1 MRICPTLDSVGN
13 SQAFDGSDEQMC
25 TNACMVKNHALF
37 CCMAVEGAQRLIKR
51 AKHIHIP
58 SHRLIYREGDE
69 ADKFYLIVKGSV
81 KLFRPTQEGGEH
93 IIDIVRSGHL
103 LAESE
108 IFDQTHQYHYFAE
121 ALQTTQMIGFST
133 VIFREIISRD
143 IDASRKLL
151 AYFSDSL
158 KRKNYDL
165 EVMINCP
172 AKKRLLIYFK
182 QLLEDNYE
190 KGGGVQS
197 VEIKLPMPKCQL
209 AARLAMKPETL
220 SRILAELKQKGII
233 HMSSR
238 KILINNV
245 EEFMKLAV

>member
-1 MRICPTLDSVGN
+1 MRICPTLDSVGS
-13 SQAFDGSDEQMC
+13 SQISDEPDEKMC
-25 TNACMVKNHALF
+25 ADTCIVKNHALF
-37 CCMAVEGAQRLIKR
+37 CCMAVESTQRLIRR
-51 AKHIHIP
+51 AKNIHIP
-58 SHRLIYREGDE
+58 SHRLIYGEGDQ

-108 IFDQTHQYHYFAE
+108 IFDQKKQYHYFAE
-121 ALQTTQMIGFST
+121 TLQSTHMIGFSS
-133 VIFREIISRD
+133 VIFRELISRD
-143 IDASRKLL
+143 VNASRKLL
-151 AYFSDSL
+151 AYFSESL

-172 AKKRLLIYFK
+172 AKERLLIYFR
-182 QLLEDNYE
+182 QLLEDNHE
-190 KGGGVQS
+190 RGLGVQP

-220 SRILAELKQKGII
+220 SRILAELKQEGVI
-233 HMSSR
+233 HVSSR
-238 KILINNV
+238 KIRINNFD
-245 EEFMKLAV
+245 EFMNLAL